1 MDLFNHYKN
10 LTHNHRIAI
19 IDWISEIGKHFK
31 LKHGTIQLSF
41 IILDNYL
48 INETNKII
56 SMDLQKISIICLVL
70 AAKSDS
76 LQFFDLSDAEQV
88 CDYMYSLEELEKLEL
103 CILEKIKYF
112 ILRETHW
119 QHIKNIVIKKS
130 LSNDIYIISYY
141 FSHLVVYKPDY
152 YLVPAKKLAKKII
165 ELATLVYTNPDDI
178 YQLSKKDTIIS
189 YLCYLWEEDII
200 YGKFKKIKEIFEKLK
215 VRNFLSESFKKVQY
229 CKDNLDIKKFFQ
241 LDINPREIKIFTV
254 QEITN
259 CTKIK
264 KLGQGTYG
272 RVDQCI
278 LNEYEV
284 ALKTSCIIDLD
295 GGIDRS
301 MAREIDILA
310 SSNHEN
316 IIKMHGF
323 YYDQKRGY
331 MYIALELMECP
342 LSHKIIKPLSDEIKF
357 SYIKQLIKG
366 VQYLHKNNI
375 MHRDLTIDN
384 VLISKEGILKIC
396 DFGLSRNFYHSDILY
411 PYNTNVC
418 CPTFRAIELLL
429 GSQKYNSKIDIWST
443 ACIIGSILIGNKLFT
458 NKTEPELII
467 EIFNILGTPTENNL
481 MKMGLKDKEY
491 SIINGIGFKNLEEN
505 YPDIT
510 TIIYAMLSYDIE
522 DRLDINE
529 VVYLFDSILD

>member
-1 MDLFNHYKN
+1 M
-10 LTHNHRIAI
+10 
-19 IDWISEIGKHFK
+19 
-31 LKHGTIQLSF
+31 
-41 IILDNYL
+41 
-48 INETNKII
+48 
-56 SMDLQKISIICLVL
+56 
-70 AAKSDS
+70 
-76 LQFFDLSDAEQV
+76 
-88 CDYMYSLEELEKLEL
+88 
-103 CILEKIKYF
+103 
-112 ILRETHW
+112 
-119 QHIKNIVIKKS
+119 
-130 LSNDIYIISYY
+130 IYIQYHII
-141 FSHLVVYKPDY
+141 FSNLVAYKPDY
-152 YLVPAKKLAKKII
+152 YLIPPKELAKKII
-165 ELATLVYTNPDDI
+165 KLATHVYKNSNNIFELT
-178 YQLSKKDTIIS
+178 KKDTVIA
-189 YLCYLWEEDII
+189 YLCHLWDEDIT
-200 YGKFKKIKEIFEKLK
+200 YGKFKRIKQHFEKLK
-215 VRNFLSESFKKVQY
+215 IRDFLSESFKKIKY
-229 CKDNLDIKKFFQ
+229 CADNLDIKKIYQ
-241 LDINPREIKIFTV
+241 LDIKSREIKIFTV

-278 LNEYEV
+278 LNEHEV

-323 YYDQKRGY
+323 CYDQKRGY

-366 VQYLHKNNI
+366 VQYLHQNNI

-384 VLISKEGILKIC
+384 VLISKDGKLKIC
-396 DFGLSRNFYHSDILY
+396 DFGLSRNFYHSDIMY
-411 PYNTNVC
+411 QYNTNVC

-458 NKTEPELII
+458 NKTEPELIV
-467 EIFNILGTPTENNL
+467 EILNILGTPTKKNL
-481 MKMGLKDKEY
+481 IKMGLKEKEY
-491 SIINGIGFKNLEEN
+491 PIINGIGFKNLEES
-505 YPDIT
+505 YPEIT
-510 TIIYAMLSYDIE
+510 TIMYAMLSYDIE

-529 VVYLFDSILD
+529 VVYLFESILD